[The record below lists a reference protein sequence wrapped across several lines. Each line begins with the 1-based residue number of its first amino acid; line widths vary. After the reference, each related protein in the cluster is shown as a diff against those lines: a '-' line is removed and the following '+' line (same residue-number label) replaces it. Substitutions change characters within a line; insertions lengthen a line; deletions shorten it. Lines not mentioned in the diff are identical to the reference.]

1 VPDQV
6 AEAETQQAR
15 AQDDRANEKFQG
27 HAIQR
32 GWLDRAKGK
41 VVQVRFLDGKG
52 VKGELVG
59 HDNYCLSVK
68 LEAAPEPVLIFKH
81 AIAYLARVRV
91 GDSSD
96 GAL

>member
-6 AEAETQQAR
+6 AEAETQERR

-32 GWLDRAKGK
+32 GWLNRAKGK
-41 VVQVRFLDGKG
+41 TVQDRFLDGKG
-52 VKGELVG
+52 MKGELVG

-68 LEAAPEPVLIFKH
+68 LEAAPEPILIFKH
-81 AIAYLARVRV
+81 SIAYLAR
-91 GDSSD
+91 
-96 GAL
+96 A